1 MNNRSILWEFYEL
14 YQRITSMPWNWGK
27 ISDLDLEIEVK
38 RCYRSL
44 LEAQETSENCL
55 RAHDDVGKA
64 MEGRATPSKGSS
76 DRWRFINPSKSY
88 PDISE

>member
-1 MNNRSILWEFYEL
+1 
-14 YQRITSMPWNWGK
+14 MPWNWGK

-55 RAHDDVGKA
+55 RTHDDVGKA
-64 MEGRATPSKGSS
+64 LEGRATPSKGSS
-76 DRWRFINPSKSY
+76 DGWRFINPSKSA
-88 PDISE
+88 PLIFQSKCKKQSHTSCVFLKL

>member
-1 MNNRSILWEFYEL
+1 MNNRSILWEFYVL
-14 YQRITSMPWNWGK
+14 YQRIASMPWNWGK

-55 RAHDDVGKA
+55 RTHDDVGKA
-64 MEGRATPSKGSS
+64 MEGKTTPSKGSS
-76 DRWRFINPSKSY
+76 DRWCFINPSKSD

>member
-1 MNNRSILWEFYEL
+1 
-14 YQRITSMPWNWGK
+14 MPWNWGK

-55 RAHDDVGKA
+55 RTHDDVGKA
-64 MEGRATPSKGSS
+64 MEGRTTPSKGSF
-76 DRWRFINPSKSY
+76 DRTRFINPSK
-88 PDISE
+88 